1 MDTVNT
7 IHIPGV
13 GVACLHR
20 SRRARRMSIS
30 VTASGEVRV
39 TLPHGGTVSQ
49 AEAFLCE
56 RSAWVAAH
64 RQKACLLRLHH
75 KRLTGI
81 HRPVSRKNA
90 EILLRERLDHLARKY
105 GFPCNKVSIRNQ
117 KSRWGSC
124 SADNNISINQKLA
137 RLPDRLIDFVLLHE
151 LVHTRVK
158 NHSKD
163 FWLELGKYVCDDV
176 ETLRR
181 EFRQYRLDLL

>member
-1 MDTVNT
+1 
-7 IHIPGV
+7 
-13 GVACLHR
+13 
-20 SRRARRMSIS
+20 MSIS

-39 TLPHGGTVSQ
+39 TLPYRGTVRQ
-49 AEAFLCE
+49 AEAFLRE
-56 RSAWVAAH
+56 KSAWVAAH
-64 RQKACLLRLHH
+64 RRKACLLRLRH
-75 KRLTGI
+75 KELTATRR
-81 HRPVSRKNA
+81 HVSRKNA
-90 EILLRERLDHLARKY
+90 EAFLRERLDYLAREY
-105 GFPCNKVSIRNQ
+105 GFSCNRVSIRNQ

-124 SADNNISINQKLA
+124 STDNNISLNEKIA

-163 FWLELGKYVCDDV
+163 FWMELEKYVGNV